1 MILSGDERRGLYKA
15 LAIIERVV
23 MGNVELWAQRLYNY
37 KIQIEYTGMDE
48 IKIVV
53 DEVPKSMTM
62 LQALHLAK
70 ELVAVV
76 LKADEVKKLKK
87 WLEE

>member
-1 MILSGDERRGLYKA
+1 MILSGSERKGLYRA
-15 LAIIERVV
+15 LVAIERVV
-23 MGNVELWAQRLYNY
+23 MGNVGLWAQRLYNY

-53 DEVPKSMTM
+53 NEVPKSMTI

-70 ELVAVV
+70 ELVAAV
-76 LKADEVKKLKK
+76 LKADEMKKLKK
-87 WLEE
+87 WIKE

>member
-1 MILSGDERRGLYKA
+1 MMLSGDERRGLYKA
-15 LAIIERVV
+15 LIAVERVV

-37 KIQIEYTGMDE
+37 KIQIEYTDIDE

-53 DEVPKSMTM
+53 NEVPKSMTI

-70 ELVAVV
+70 ELVAAV
-76 LKADEVKKLKK
+76 LKADEMKKLKK
-87 WLEE
+87 WIKE